1 MKAEKEV
8 AMIYQTNEPVKP
20 LDQKLLR
27 LISPEVLFFLAIGRE
42 FIPIL
47 GACILALILTVL
59 F

>member
-1 MKAEKEV
+1 
-8 AMIYQTNEPVKP
+8 MIYQINEPVKP

-47 GACILALILTVL
+47 GACILALILAAL